1 MTVPPKMDFFG
12 EFSLFNS
19 VHQLAASFLLAFVQK
34 KMQRDILYRYWC
46 DPPQVDLLQLS
57 SFNVSIVFLGT
68 GLYHWSQFLFLKMQM
83 SVEMARKRR
92 NDIETPATKCGC
104 VTVGALPGG

>member
-19 VHQLAASFLLAFVQK
+19 VHQLDASFLLVQK

-83 SVEMARKRR
+83 SVEMARMTRR
-92 NDIETPATKCGC
+92 TDIETPATKCVC
-104 VTVGALPGG
+104 VTVRALTGG